1 VKAQMLLFGIQ
12 LFVLFAEIGLVHA
25 ADESPLDQFLGSPL
39 LILVALIVIAALAA
53 LYHRIR
59 K

>member
-1 VKAQMLLFGIQ
+1 LKIHAWLFGFQ
-12 LFVLFAEIGLVHA
+12 LILLSAMVDLVNA
-25 ADESPLDQFLGSPL
+25 ADESPVDQFLGSPL
-39 LILVALIVIAALAA
+39 LILAALIVIAALAS

>member
-1 VKAQMLLFGIQ
+1 VKHVAVPALCSLF
-12 LFVLFAEIGLVHA
+12 LMFALAGVVHA
-25 ADESPLDQFLGSPL
+25 ADETFGAQFLGSPL
-39 LILVALIVIAALAA
+39 LILAAVIVIAALAS